1 MSPPFA
7 RACTKLAGSRDEI
20 YKSIFVGARAVQL
33 ASDDLV
39 RRQVVAVI
47 VANSTSAFAVKAATT
62 TIPMV
67 FLTGS
72 DPIEGGLVTN
82 LNRPGDNITGVVF
95 FSDELGTKRLELLR

>member
-1 MSPPFA
+1 M
-7 RACTKLAGSRDEI
+7 
-20 YKSIFVGARAVQL
+20 
-33 ASDDLV
+33 DDLV

-72 DPIEGGLVTN
+72 DPIEGGLVTKS
-82 LNRPGDNITGVVF
+82 TGRVTTSRGWS
-95 FSDELGTKRLELLR
+95 FSPTNWERRGWSCYASTRFS